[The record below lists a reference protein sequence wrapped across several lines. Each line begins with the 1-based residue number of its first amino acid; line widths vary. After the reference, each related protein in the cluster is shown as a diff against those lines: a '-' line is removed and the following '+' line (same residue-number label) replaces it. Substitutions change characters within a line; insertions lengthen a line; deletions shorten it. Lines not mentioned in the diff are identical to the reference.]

1 MDDKNPGFLD
11 ETLLNQPDT
20 PPAPAH
26 AEPPKAPELPK
37 TEPAALPAA
46 APVATAPTSAPV
58 HSGPATNVN
67 PVTGQPAAP
76 DLHMAPI
83 PALLDERDK
92 RKKAEDENAALK
104 RQLEGLQRQNQ
115 PQGPNLAELMSK
127 DPDAY
132 HRHVMGEAAQLV
144 RTQILE
150 ANLTA
155 AAGRHGQVF
164 DEAYEA
170 VLQAGPA
177 VVQECLAKP
186 DPGEAIVNWHK
197 RHQTL
202 SGLPDTFYADPDAWV
217 RQRYA
222 ELAAQAAQPA
232 LGKPPVQP
240 GAAPM
245 AAPAQPAVQTAPPP
259 SLASAPGS
267 AGAFQEQV
275 PESAFA
281 YAFGAR

>member
-1 MDDKNPGFLD
+1 MF
-11 ETLLNQPDT
+11 
-20 PPAPAH
+20 
-26 AEPPKAPELPK
+26 
-37 TEPAALPAA
+37 
-46 APVATAPTSAPV
+46 S
-58 HSGPATNVN
+58 
-67 PVTGQPAAP
+67 
-76 DLHMAPI
+76 
-83 PALLDERDK
+83 
-92 RKKAEDENAALK
+92 
-104 RQLEGLQRQNQ
+104 
-115 PQGPNLAELMSK
+115 

-132 HRHVMGEAAQLV
+132 DRHVMERATRVVQ
-144 RTQILE
+144 TQILE
-150 ANLTA
+150 ANLSA
-155 AAGRHGQVF
+155 AAGRHGKAF

-197 RHQTL
+197 RHKTL
-202 SGLPDTFYADPDAWV
+202 SSLPDTFFIDPDAWA

-232 LGKPPVQP
+232 PGIPPAQP

-245 AAPAQPAVQTAPPP
+245 AAPTAPAAPAAPPP
-259 SLASAPGS
+259 SLAAAPGS

-281 YAFGAR
+281 YAFGG